1 MKLHLSL
8 LEAVARTVHII
19 FTENKM
25 ADKAIQAALKS
36 NKKWGA
42 RDRAFVAKYSYE
54 IVRWWR
60 LLHYINESN
69 VDNLRPATI
78 WRIVGIALR
87 LTDIELPEIPEFK
100 GLSRNKIRERFDEAQ
115 RTRRLRE
122 SMPDWLDDMM
132 SAELGSSNWDKMSAA
147 LNHSAPLAIRV
158 NTEKVNFEALKSS
171 LAKSNVEILPVP
183 NVANAAYIKERMNLF
198 GLVEFKNGFF
208 EVQDAGSQL
217 ISQFLGVAPG
227 MRVVDACAGAGGKS
241 LHLSNL
247 MGNKGTIIAMDTE
260 EWKLEELKKRA
271 KRNGAHNIDAKV
283 VTGKIV
289 KRMRET
295 ADALLLDV
303 PCSGLGVLRR
313 NPDAKWKLQPSFIEE
328 LKAKQA
334 FIIDSYSSIV
344 KPGGK
349 MVYATCSILPS
360 ENEKQV
366 ELFLSNH
373 PEFSLVKQHRTTT
386 YEDGFDGFY
395 MALLEK
401 SKTIMAKPEVE

>member
-8 LEAVARTVHII
+8 LEAVARTVHTI
-19 FTENKM
+19 FSENKM
-25 ADKAIQAALKS
+25 ADKAIQATLKS

-60 LLHYINESN
+60 LLHYINESSM
-69 VDNLRPATI
+69 DNLRPANV
-78 WRIVGIALR
+78 WKIVGTALR
-87 LTDIELPEIPEFK
+87 LTDIDLPEIDEFK
-100 GLSRNKIRERFDEAQ
+100 GLSRSKIRQRFEEAQ
-115 RTRRLRE
+115 RTRKLRE
-122 SMPDWLDDMM
+122 SMPDWLDEMM
-132 SAELGSSNWDKMSAA
+132 ESALGRSWDRMVTA
-147 LNHSAPLAIRV
+147 LNHSAPLAIRI
-158 NTEKVNFEALKSS
+158 NTEKISFDALKAS
-171 LAKSNVEILPVP
+171 LAKSDIEILLVP
-183 NVANAAYIKERMNLF
+183 NVPNAAYLKERINLF
-198 GLVEFKNGFF
+198 GLEEFKNGFF

-217 ISQFLGVAPG
+217 ISLYLGVAPG
-227 MRVVDACAGAGGKS
+227 MRVIDACAGAGGKS

-283 VTGKIV
+283 VTGKVV
-289 KRMRET
+289 KRLKES
-295 ADALLLDV
+295 ADAVLLDV

-313 NPDAKWKLQPSFIEE
+313 NPDAKWKLKPEFIEE
-328 LKAKQA
+328 LKVKQA
-334 FIIDSYSSIV
+334 NILQSYSSMV

-349 MVYATCSILPS
+349 LVYATCSILPA
-360 ENEKQV
+360 ENELQV
-366 ELFLSNH
+366 KKFLEANAD
-373 PEFSLVKQHRTTT
+373 FTFVKDHHTIP

-401 SKTIMAKPEVE
+401 KK